1 MHLALAAAACCIV
14 TATSPPLAQ
23 SWSDTGLIA
32 TDDDWSRVPA
42 IAGLRG
48 DGMVAEPGV
57 DPRTVLAAGSA
68 TPLDVTANRTD
79 PGAVGLAAGVAEF
92 ELANPTVAIAG
103 SATAAAPHLVIALDT
118 RGRSGIAVRSVL
130 RDIDGSAADAVEP
143 VALQYRVGE
152 SGEFANAPG
161 GYVADATSGPG
172 EASKV
177 TEVRTVL
184 PAAADNQPLVQ
195 LRVITTNAD
204 GRDEWVGVDDIEVS
218 PAAAGGPGDECG
230 GGAPEPDPPPAPVPS
245 PSPMPPPPVV
255 RPPELSE
262 LELVPDAFTPA
273 KRGPAIVTRGRSGA
287 RLRFRLSRAALVRF
301 RVSGSGGAPVKTRER
316 RRPIP
321 VRERSWPAP
330 VRARFQVRGR
340 RGLNRMRFTG
350 RLHGRAL
357 PEGAYVLEAVATDR
371 VDRMSAPLVVR
382 FRIVART

>member
-1 MHLALAAAACCIV
+1 MYLALAAAACCIV
-14 TATSPPLAQ
+14 TATPPPLAQ

-32 TDDDWSRVPA
+32 RDDDWSRVPA

-57 DPRTVLAAGSA
+57 DPRTVLADGSA

-118 RGRSGIAVRSVL
+118 RGRSGIAVRFAL

-143 VALQYRVGE
+143 VALQYRAGE

-204 GRDEWVGVDDIEVS
+204 GRDEWVGVDDIGVS
-218 PAAAGGPGDECG
+218 AAAGGGSGDECG
-230 GGAPEPDPPPAPVPS
+230 GGTPEPDPPPAPVPS

-301 RVSGSGGAPVKTRER
+301 RVWGSGGAPVKTRER
-316 RRPIP
+316 
-321 VRERSWPAP
+321 VWPAP
-330 VRARFQVRGR
+330 VRGRFQVRGR
-340 RGLNRMRFTG
+340 RGVNRMRFTG
-350 RLHGRAL
+350 RLRGRAL
-357 PEGAYVLEAVATDR
+357 PDGAYVLEAVATDR
-371 VDRMSAPLVVR
+371 ADRMSAPLVVR

>member
-1 MHLALAAAACCIV
+1 
-14 TATSPPLAQ
+14 
-23 SWSDTGLIA
+23 
-32 TDDDWSRVPA
+32 
-42 IAGLRG
+42 
-48 DGMVAEPGV
+48 
-57 DPRTVLAAGSA
+57 
-68 TPLDVTANRTD
+68 
-79 PGAVGLAAGVAEF
+79 
-92 ELANPTVAIAG
+92 
-103 SATAAAPHLVIALDT
+103 
-118 RGRSGIAVRSVL
+118 
-130 RDIDGSAADAVEP
+130 
-143 VALQYRVGE
+143 
-152 SGEFANAPG
+152 
-161 GYVADATSGPG
+161 
-172 EASKV
+172 
-177 TEVRTVL
+177 
-184 PAAADNQPLVQ
+184 VQ

-218 PAAAGGPGDECG
+218 AAAAGGPGDECG
-230 GGAPEPDPPPAPVPS
+230 GGAPEPDPPPGPVPW

-273 KRGPAIVTRGRSGA
+273 KRGPAIVTRGRSGT

-301 RVSGSGGAPVKTRER
+301 RVWGSGAAPVKTRER

-330 VRARFQVRGR
+330 VRGRFQVRGR

-350 RLHGRAL
+350 RLRGRAL